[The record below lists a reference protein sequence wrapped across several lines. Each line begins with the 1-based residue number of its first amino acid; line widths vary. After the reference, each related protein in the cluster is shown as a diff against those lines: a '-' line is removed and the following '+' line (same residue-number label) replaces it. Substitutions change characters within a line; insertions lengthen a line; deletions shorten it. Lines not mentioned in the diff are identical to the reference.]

1 MSAEPRRYTIYSYFF
16 PADFLDDENVK
27 HGDTIAL
34 IPEAQ
39 AGYREYVVVV
49 KNNKKSVKLIY
60 DGETGMEFPV
70 EDEGAFWP
78 LYKKREPLFS

>member
-1 MSAEPRRYTIYSYFF
+1 MSTEPRRYTIYSYFL

-34 IPEAQ
+34 VPEAQ

-49 KNNKKSVKLIY
+49 KNNKKSLKLIY

-70 EDEGAFWP
+70 EDADEQ
-78 LYKKREPLFS
+78 